1 MSMAEP
7 QVLTLTVTGNQAA
20 LLGARSRKT
29 FAAKDGSIGRAE
41 DCDWPLAAA
50 GVSRVHAMVR
60 YVNGLYFIEDRSTNG
75 MLLNGSP
82 LIKGDPAPLKEGDRL
97 RIDNFDIAVSLAQDN
112 ATIMHAAPR
121 GAPPPVT
128 AEPVAPPA
136 YAPAEFALPPMAA
149 GNDLLDFG
157 LDGPLGSGSGSR
169 AAAAA
174 DSLIPSAPR
183 GGEDSLISPA
193 PRGGGDSLIPDAP
206 AAAGGHLDPLSFL
219 DAPLAPGPDP
229 SAAPM
234 PEWNHSPGMDDH
246 FRPPATD
253 VQRASSTLPDD
264 WDPLAPEQPVAPAP
278 PRAPAQAQ
286 PPAPAAAWPPAP
298 PAEAPIWPPVAPE
311 QPPPRPAAQPPIW
324 PPEPPVAAPAQ
335 PAAPPPIWPTE
346 APAARPVQP
355 AAPSAPQAAAPLP
368 PGAAPAAPAAGS
380 ATQPAPELDAI
391 LHIVVDGVMDVLRAR
406 AEIKN
411 TFRLPVTVIQR
422 SENNPLKFALGT
434 DEAIRKILAPP
445 DPAFLTG
452 PAAFDDAF
460 DDIRCHQMAMLA
472 GVRAGFDAVLRHFDP
487 EHFDREGEG
496 SRYGFG
502 GKGKHWERYREH
514 YQSLVADPDA
524 CFRRLFGD
532 EFARAYEEQLA
543 RLKSARKAQRPRPG

>member
-1 MSMAEP
+1 
-7 QVLTLTVTGNQAA
+7 VTGNQAA

-82 LIKGDPAPLKEGDRL
+82 LMKGDPTPLKDGDRL
-97 RIDNFDIAVSLAQDN
+97 RIDNFDITVSLAQDN
-112 ATIMHAAPR
+112 ATIMHGAPR
-121 GAPPPVT
+121 GAPPPV
-128 AEPVAPPA
+128 AEEPPAPPA
-136 YAPAEFALPPMAA
+136 YAPAEFALPPTAA

-157 LDGPLGSGSGSR
+157 LGEPLGSGSSQRPGAS
-169 AAAAA
+169 AE
-174 DSLIPSAPR
+174 SLIPSAPR
-183 GGEDSLISPA
+183 GGADSLIPAA

-206 AAAGGHLDPLSFL
+206 VPAGGNLDPLSFL
-219 DAPLAPGPDP
+219 DAPLT
-229 SAAPM
+229 
-234 PEWNHSPGMDDH
+234 PEPAVPPTPAWTHSSGLDDH
-246 FRPPATD
+246 FRPPTTD
-253 VQRASSTLPDD
+253 VQRASNTLPDD
-264 WDPLAPEQPVAPAP
+264 WDPLAPEQPA
-278 PRAPAQAQ
+278 APAQV
-286 PPAPAAAWPPAP
+286 PPRTPA
-298 PAEAPIWPPVAPE
+298 
-311 QPPPRPAAQPPIW
+311 QPPPRPAA
-324 PPEPPVAAPAQ
+324 PE
-335 PAAPPPIWPTE
+335 APPPIWPSE
-346 APAARPVQP
+346 PPAAAPAPPAATPPIWPSEPPAAAAQP
-355 AAPSAPQAAAPLP
+355 AAPAPIWPPQAPPVHAAP
-368 PGAAPAAPAAGS
+368 PAAPPAPQPAAPVPSAAGGPPR
-380 ATQPAPELDAI
+380 PAPELDAI

-514 YQSLVADPDA
+514 YQSLVSDPDG